1 MSGEYKTE
9 QEIID
14 ELKNEQKLLVINP
27 KIINY
32 PYLQMTPTQLEDMA
46 YYFLSDSNNQIKYFK
61 KAVIIKPGKKVAD
74 KGRDV
79 TIFDNGKIVG
89 IGQCK
94 RYKNLVD
101 KKLFYHELT
110 KAILYMLIEKCNTT
124 EFKKYFIFAPSGI
137 TEDLSNLITDFPNKI
152 DQNDIDNGA
161 DGNINTKSKKG
172 HLASINYED
181 VKDDITRII
190 KSLDIKTINELD
202 LNLFL
207 KANPTIASCFFDI
220 DKNLLNDS
228 VKENTRNE
236 QIYNEIY
243 KYSNIV
249 ITSLNIFDKNLKQ
262 YDFNDNYDAYFNNF
276 VKPLHDAVVDL
287 MNLNNLE
294 GLLTCKIGVKNL
306 IDDLFDNQPEQYDVD
321 GCLEVGEYFFYYR
334 DKNNSNHVKDIC
346 SNINSIIESLI

>member
-1 MSGEYKTE
+1 MSDEYKTE

-27 KIINY
+27 KITNY

-94 RYKNLVD
+94 KYQNLVD
-101 KKLFYHELT
+101 KNLFYLELT
-110 KAILYMLIEKCNTT
+110 KTILYMLIENCDTT

-137 TEDLSNLITDFPNKI
+137 TEDLSDLITDFPNKI

-161 DGNINTKSKKG
+161 DRNINTKSKKG

-181 VKDDITRII
+181 VKDDLTRII
-190 KSLDIKTINELD
+190 KQLNIVQINKLD
-202 LNLFL
+202 LDLFL
-207 KANPTIASCFFDI
+207 QTNTSVAACFFDI
-220 DKNLLNDS
+220 NKNENSLNINN
-228 VKENTRNE
+228 KEKQIFND
-236 QIYNEIY
+236 IYN
-243 KYSNIV
+243 YSNI
-249 ITSLNIFDKNLKQ
+249 IIRSLNIFDKNLKK
-262 YDFNDNYDAYFNNF
+262 YDFNDNYDAYFDNF

-287 MNLNNLE
+287 MNLNNTE
-294 GLLTCKIGVKNL
+294 GLLTCKIGVKKL
-306 IDDLFDNQPEQYDVD
+306 IDELFDNQPEQYEVD
-321 GCLEVGEYFFYYR
+321 GCFEVGE
-334 DKNNSNHVKDIC
+334 
-346 SNINSIIESLI
+346 

>member
-1 MSGEYKTE
+1 MSDEYKTE

-27 KIINY
+27 KITNY

-94 RYKNLVD
+94 KYQNLVD
-101 KKLFYHELT
+101 KNLFYLELT
-110 KAILYMLIEKCNTT
+110 KTILYMLIENCDTT

-137 TEDLSNLITDFPNKI
+137 TEDLSDLITDFPNKI

-161 DGNINTKSKKG
+161 DRNINTKSKKG

-181 VKDDITRII
+181 VKDDLTRII
-190 KSLDIKTINELD
+190 KQLNIVQINKLD
-202 LNLFL
+202 LDLFL
-207 KANPTIASCFFDI
+207 QTNTSVAACFFDI
-220 DKNLLNDS
+220 NKNENSLNINN
-228 VKENTRNE
+228 KEKQIFND
-236 QIYNEIY
+236 IYN
-243 KYSNIV
+243 YSNI
-249 ITSLNIFDKNLKQ
+249 IIRSLNIFDKNLKK
-262 YDFNDNYDAYFNNF
+262 YDFNDNYDAYFDNF

-287 MNLNNLE
+287 MNLNNTE
-294 GLLTCKIGVKNL
+294 GLLTCKIGVKKL
-306 IDDLFDNQPEQYDVD
+306 IDELFDNQPEQYEVD
-321 GCLEVGEYFFYYR
+321 GCFEVGEYYFYYR
-334 DKNNSNHVKDIC
+334 DKNNFNHVKDIC
-346 SNINSIIESLI
+346 SNINTIIEALI